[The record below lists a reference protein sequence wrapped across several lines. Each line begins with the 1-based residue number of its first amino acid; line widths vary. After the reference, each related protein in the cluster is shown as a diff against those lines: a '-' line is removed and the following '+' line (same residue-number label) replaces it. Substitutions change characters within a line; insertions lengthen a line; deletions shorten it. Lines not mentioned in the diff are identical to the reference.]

1 MKLLY
6 TLMLLLLTTYSAV
19 WVVLAVEGILN
30 ETANT
35 KTILNGLLHS
45 FNLGMFLVLSIQRL
59 GKHYE

>member
-6 TLMLLLLTTYSAV
+6 TLMLLLLTIYSAV